1 MVYPYIVLGYLKMI
15 DFPNRDSS
23 VTSNGTISTFE
34 AASLKRSEGTVDTSS
49 ERLMTGTP
57 DLDIGSC
64 FLLELHPNNTNTPIS
79 NKDMCFIATIE
90 LRFIVCA

>member
-1 MVYPYIVLGYLKMI
+1 MIYPYIMISYLHFRNI
-15 DFPNRDSS
+15 TQYRFICHFQRNNFQFLRRL
-23 VTSNGTISTFE
+23 TQ
-34 AASLKRSEGTVDTSS
+34 RSEGTVDTSS
-49 ERLMTGTP
+49 ERLITGTP